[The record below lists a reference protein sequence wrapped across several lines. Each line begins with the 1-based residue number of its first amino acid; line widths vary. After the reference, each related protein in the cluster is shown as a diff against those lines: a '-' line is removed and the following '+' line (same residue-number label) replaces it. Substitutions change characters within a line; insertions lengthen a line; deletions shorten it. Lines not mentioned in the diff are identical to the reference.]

1 MSGSDLAVEPGADKK
16 AEKDLQPVTDQVGT
30 VADQVQTMSAAQTE
44 AKWGVERG
52 PDFFSRIYRSVLD
65 TANTDIVALQAELNA
80 YLTTVTTVV
89 AEFTE
94 KDTDSATAQK
104 ILDGRADHESGA
116 DAANGNPN
124 NTGTPSNTGA
134 PGPTGNSL
142 LNGNSTT
149 FNAPGV
155 SLMQGLTGGEK
166 VCTATPP
173 YTFPTI
179 PKS

>member
-1 MSGSDLAVEPGADKK
+1 MSGSDLAVEPGAAKK
-16 AEKDLQPVTDQVGT
+16 AEKELEPVTDQVGT

-52 PDFFSRIYRSVLD
+52 PDAFNRRYQLVLG
-65 TANTDIVALQAELNA
+65 TAQTDITALKAELDA
-80 YLTTVTTVV
+80 YLKTVKTVV
-89 AEFTE
+89 AEFTT

-104 ILDGRADHESGA
+104 ILDRRADHESGA
-116 DAANGNPN
+116 DTANGNPN
-124 NTGTPSNTGA
+124 NTGTP
-134 PGPTGNSL
+134 GPTSDSL

-149 FNAPGV
+149 FSAPGV
-155 SLMQGLTGGEK
+155 TLMQGLTGGDK